1 MMYADIIV
9 DISHEKLDRS
19 FQYRVPQELE
29 SQIHIGMVVSIPFGN
44 GNHERR
50 GYVIGLSREPK
61 LAPVKIKPFKEIC
74 SSEETTEEKLIALAA
89 WMKERYGGEL
99 PYHLF
104 GHSMGSLVVRCYLK
118 KYDDELDSLIVCG
131 SPSENKTAK
140 AAGFLAKT
148 ACKMGAHK
156 KGKFF
161 QKMALGLYGKA
172 LGEDESE
179 NGWISYNKENVKA
192 YDENPLDGFVF
203 SNNGFLNLF
212 LLMDETYN
220 KKGWQVKHPSLPI
233 LFIAGADDPCI
244 GSKKQYAQAMTT
256 LKKRGYN
263 QVRGM
268 LFLNRRHEILN
279 EDDVEK
285 VYDAVL
291 HFLEQHSKRDD

>member
-1 MMYADIIV
+1 MNPSMNAHQV
-9 DISHEKLDRS
+9 
-19 FQYRVPQELE
+19 
-29 SQIHIGMVVSIPFGN
+29 
-44 GNHERR
+44 
-50 GYVIGLSREPK
+50 
-61 LAPVKIKPFKEIC
+61 
-74 SSEETTEEKLIALAA
+74 TT
-89 WMKERYGGEL
+89 WMKERYGEEL

-131 SPSENKTAK
+131 SPSENKAAK

-156 KGKFF
+156 KGEFF
-161 QKMALGLYGKA
+161 QKMAFGLYGKA
-172 LGEDESE
+172 LEEDESE

-244 GSKKQYAQAMTT
+244 GSKKQYAQAMTM

-291 HFLEQHSKRDD
+291 HFLEQHSKKMTDSN